1 MGKFVERVEKA
12 KQKLQ
17 DVKKEVEV
25 KIEKYNLTK
34 DVIFTELVEKV
45 AKLEATLNDLIEKI
59 SGMKVEVPAKETET
73 KVNKKDKK
81 AE

>member
-25 KIEKYNLTK
+25 KIEKYNLAK
-34 DVIFTELVEKV
+34 DAIFTELVEKV

-59 SGMKVEVPAKETET
+59 SGMKVEVPAEKPET
-73 KVNKKDKK
+73 KANKKDKK